1 VVLVVEHEASRGGR
15 WLRSRRT
22 RLALWI
28 AVFEAALVVFG
39 VIPRWPAFVVA
50 LGLLVFYV
58 FVGRNVRSHTVRQL
72 SWIGAVSQLLIV
84 ALPALLALI
93 TFAAIVAVAI
103 LAAIA
108 LAFLFLDRR

>member
-1 VVLVVEHEASRGGR
+1 MD
-15 WLRSRRT
+15 
-22 RLALWI
+22 
-28 AVFEAALVVFG
+28 
-39 VIPRWPAFVVA
+39 P
-50 LGLLVFYV
+50 
-58 FVGRNVRSHTVRQL
+58 
-72 SWIGAVSQLLIV
+72 IGAVSQLLIV

>member
-1 VVLVVEHEASRGGR
+1 MVLVVEHESSRGGR
-15 WLRSRRT
+15 WLRLHRT

-28 AVFEAALVVFG
+28 AVVEAALVGFG
-39 VIPRWPAFVVA
+39 VIPRWPAVILA
-50 LGLLVFYV
+50 LALLALYV
-58 FVGRNVRSHTVRQL
+58 FVGRNVRSETLRQL